1 MALAMSAGVARPR
14 YSQDSAVGL
23 TTPGVDSRLR
33 PGEAQRRQ
41 DKVEGTTPDVPGDPI
56 AELARRLELPDPEY
70 QELWFALSRHNW
82 SSVVLV
88 PADEG
93 ESTASLATALA
104 DVGRRLRYTP
114 VTAMVADQLDFA
126 AAAQMAPR
134 VATPNHNTA
143 RPKALAAPTGQVI
156 VAIPPVVV
164 EPLGV
169 AVARAADAVVLCVEV
184 GHSRVSSTR
193 RTIDLIGREQIA
205 GCFLIRK

>member
-1 MALAMSAGVARPR
+1 VVDHPR
-14 YSQDSAVGL
+14 GGPYTSETRETAS
-23 TTPGVDSRLR
+23 
-33 PGEAQRRQ
+33 EAHT
-41 DKVEGTTPDVPGDPI
+41 VEGASPNGPDPI

-70 QELWFALSRHNW
+70 QELWFALSRRNW

-93 ESTASLATALA
+93 QSTAILATALA

-126 AAAQMAPR
+126 SAAQMAPR
-134 VATPNHNTA
+134 VATPNQPG
-143 RPKALAAPTGQVI
+143 RPKALTAPSGQVI

-169 AVARAADAVVLCVEV
+169 AVARAADAAILCLELGRTRMSAARRSVE
-184 GHSRVSSTR
+184 
-193 RTIDLIGREQIA
+193 LIGREQIA
-205 GCFLIRK
+205 GCFLVRK

>member
-1 MALAMSAGVARPR
+1 
-14 YSQDSAVGL
+14 
-23 TTPGVDSRLR
+23 
-33 PGEAQRRQ
+33 
-41 DKVEGTTPDVPGDPI
+41 VEGATSNGPDPI

-70 QELWFALSRHNW
+70 QELWFALSRKNW

-93 ESTASLATALA
+93 QSAAQLATALA

-126 AAAQMAPR
+126 AAAQMTPR
-134 VATPNHNTA
+134 VAAPNQPG

-169 AVARAADAVVLCVEV
+169 AVARAADAAVLCLEV
-184 GHSRVSSTR
+184 GRSRMSAVR
-193 RTIDLIGREQIA
+193 RTIELIGREQIA